1 MRAYHKILEVLTAL
15 SAYVSAFLMAGICV
29 AVFCSVFSRY
39 VLNDPWR
46 WTEETARLLFVWM
59 LFMAA
64 SIGVRRGLHF
74 RFTLLLD
81 SVGTKPKGVLE
92 ILANVWVI
100 FFSSIMLVRGL
111 SFAILNLK
119 QLTPALQIPWGW
131 VYISV
136 PISGAL
142 MILYSL
148 EHIRVVAT
156 TLSKERQ
163 P

>member
-1 MRAYHKILEVLTAL
+1 MRLYHRVLEALTTL
-15 SAYVSAFLMAGICV
+15 SGYVSALLMAGICI

-39 VLNDPWR
+39 ILNDPWR

-74 RFTLLLD
+74 RFTLLID
-81 SVGTKPKGVLE
+81 SVGTTPKVILE

-142 MILYSL
+142 MIIYSL

-156 TLSKERQ
+156 TLHKERL

>member
-1 MRAYHKILEVLTAL
+1 MRAYHKILEALTVI
-15 SAYVSAFLMAGICV
+15 SGYVSALLMAAICV
-29 AVFCSVFSRY
+29 AVFCGVFSRY
-39 VLNDPWR
+39 ILNNPWQ

-64 SIGVRRGLHF
+64 SIAVRRGLHF

-81 SVGTKPKGVLE
+81 SVGPTPKGILE
-92 ILANVWVI
+92 ILANAWVI
-100 FFSSIMLVRGL
+100 FFSSIMLVRGF

-136 PISGAL
+136 PISGGL

-148 EHIRVVAT
+148 EHIRIAAI
-156 TLSKERQ
+156 TLSQEQRA
-163 P
+163 

>member
-1 MRAYHKILEVLTAL
+1 MRAYHKILEMLTTL
-15 SAYVSAFLMAGICV
+15 SGYVSALLMAGICV

-39 VLNDPWR
+39 ILNNPWQ

-81 SVGTKPKGVLE
+81 SVGPTPKGVLE
-92 ILANVWVI
+92 ILANAWVI

-111 SFAILNLK
+111 SFAVLNLT

-136 PISGAL
+136 PISGIL

-148 EHIRVVAT
+148 EHIRIAAIS
-156 TLSKERQ
+156 LRQ
-163 P
+163 EQRA

>member
-1 MRAYHKILEVLTAL
+1 MTSDDR
-15 SAYVSAFLMAGICV
+15 
-29 AVFCSVFSRY
+29 VFCSVFSRY

-81 SVGTKPKGVLE
+81 SVGRTPKGMLE
-92 ILANVWVI
+92 ILSNVWVI
-100 FFSSIMLVRGL
+100 FFSAIMLVRGAT
-111 SFAILNLK
+111 FAILNLK

-148 EHIRVVAT
+148 EHIRVAAI
-156 TLSKERQ
+156 TLSQEQRA
-163 P
+163 

>member
-1 MRAYHKILEVLTAL
+1 MRVYKKTLEVLTVL
-15 SAYVSAFLMAGICV
+15 SGYVSALLMAGICI

-39 VLNDPWR
+39 ILNDPWR

-81 SVGTKPKGVLE
+81 SVGATPKGVLE

-100 FFSSIMLVRGL
+100 FFSSIMLMRGL

-148 EHIRVVAT
+148 EHIRVVAAT
-156 TLSKERQ
+156 MGKERR

>member
-1 MRAYHKILEVLTAL
+1 MRVYHRILEVLTTLSGYASAL
-15 SAYVSAFLMAGICV
+15 LMSGICV

-74 RFTLLLD
+74 RFTVLLD
-81 SVGTKPKGVLE
+81 SVGPTPKSMLE
-92 ILANVWVI
+92 ILANAWVI
-100 FFSSIMLVRGL
+100 FFSSIMLIRGL

-148 EHIRVVAT
+148 EHIRIAMT
-156 TLSKERQ
+156 ALRQ
-163 P
+163 EQRA